1 MSDLNLYYKS
11 LKEIRELFHS
21 IGKIEDSNAK
31 LDEIIKYL
39 SIFIYA
45 TSQGKN
51 YYRNFERNISLTIEN
66 PKKLD
71 TLLRNEFLNVSK
83 DINFENS
90 SGTNIYQDEGLLTNY
105 DDHLIV
111 RTLISFMLTIFEER
125 EKEPSFDIINEIFGS
140 FIRDNFRGNVE
151 DAQFL
156 TPTEAID
163 FCCKSTLLNIKR
175 NNIKKSFIV
184 ADPFCGVG
192 SFLTRFHSLSLKL
205 DLNVRFIGQD
215 KISRMSRFAH
225 INFLLSK
232 TDTKKFDVFEGDSY
246 SGKSPIDEYL
256 GKVDLVLTNPPFGA
270 DINIDKSKE
279 YKEQLYPFIHDL
291 LTQQKNKISSETASI
306 SRCIS
311 LLKPGGQLSIV
322 VPDSVVSSYGLNRK
336 IRRKL
341 SSQEIE
347 LASVVALPSVT
358 FAQAGTMTKTH
369 IVNFK
374 KSPPK
379 SKKVFFALSDEIGFK
394 VKTKQG
400 IKIKVSQ
407 GSNDLVKI
415 EKCYESFVKGVN
427 KEVLSTNPSVTQVAR
442 SIINEDCNW
451 TPSHFS
457 SKRFIAVKNQ
467 QKKLAQSF
475 SLLKLSEAA
484 DFLTQERSKEAIE
497 KNAKFISIL
506 HIVDSKSLDYD
517 AINKADMKDQGIKCH
532 PGDLLFSKINPRIPR
547 ALVVPNLNYP
557 VSCSSEFEILKAKK
571 PLNNYYLKFILLQK
585 DVQAQILSL
594 TSGTSASHNRIRSNS
609 LEDVIIPVPYKG
621 TPVYKKLD
629 SLVKKYIK
637 YNKELYEVEES
648 IFKVEEDLNSIFS

>member
-232 TDTKKFDVFEGDSY
+232 TDTKKLDGVEG
-246 SGKSPIDEYL
+246 
-256 GKVDLVLTNPPFGA
+256 
-270 DINIDKSKE
+270 
-279 YKEQLYPFIHDL
+279 
-291 LTQQKNKISSETASI
+291 
-306 SRCIS
+306 
-311 LLKPGGQLSIV
+311 
-322 VPDSVVSSYGLNRK
+322 
-336 IRRKL
+336 
-341 SSQEIE
+341 
-347 LASVVALPSVT
+347 
-358 FAQAGTMTKTH
+358 
-369 IVNFK
+369 
-374 KSPPK
+374 
-379 SKKVFFALSDEIGFK
+379 
-394 VKTKQG
+394 
-400 IKIKVSQ
+400 
-407 GSNDLVKI
+407 
-415 EKCYESFVKGVN
+415 
-427 KEVLSTNPSVTQVAR
+427 
-442 SIINEDCNW
+442 
-451 TPSHFS
+451 
-457 SKRFIAVKNQ
+457 
-467 QKKLAQSF
+467 
-475 SLLKLSEAA
+475 
-484 DFLTQERSKEAIE
+484 ER
-497 KNAKFISIL
+497 
-506 HIVDSKSLDYD
+506 
-517 AINKADMKDQGIKCH
+517 
-532 PGDLLFSKINPRIPR
+532 
-547 ALVVPNLNYP
+547 
-557 VSCSSEFEILKAKK
+557 
-571 PLNNYYLKFILLQK
+571 
-585 DVQAQILSL
+585 
-594 TSGTSASHNRIRSNS
+594 
-609 LEDVIIPVPYKG
+609 
-621 TPVYKKLD
+621 
-629 SLVKKYIK
+629 
-637 YNKELYEVEES
+637 
-648 IFKVEEDLNSIFS
+648 